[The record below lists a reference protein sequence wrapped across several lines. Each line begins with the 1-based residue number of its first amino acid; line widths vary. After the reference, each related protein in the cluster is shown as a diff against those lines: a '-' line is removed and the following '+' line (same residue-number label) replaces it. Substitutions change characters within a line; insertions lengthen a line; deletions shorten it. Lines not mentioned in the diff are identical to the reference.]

1 MAEKTSDEL
10 TRRHRAAATLVAAL
24 ITLTLA
30 LVALAYVLTYA
41 GVRVRLPAS
50 LLNPTFYGALW
61 IIIAGLGLGAIALRR
76 MRFGALRLQT
86 IAEAKGESA
95 LLATLQ
101 KTTALVALFGLAITL
116 IGYLLFTRSA
126 DPWDMLKA
134 GIIAIAILL
143 YTYPRR
149 AAWRKV
155 LQATQTTEGL
165 TTDGEPAKGTPA

>member
-1 MAEKTSDEL
+1 MAENISDEL
-10 TRRHRAAATLVAAL
+10 TRRHRAAATLVSAL

-30 LVALAYVLTYA
+30 FVALAYA
-41 GVRVRLPAS
+41 DVRPPLPAS

-61 IIIAGLGLGAIALRR
+61 IVVAGLGLGAIALRR

-86 IAEAKGESA
+86 IAEAKGASA
-95 LLATLQ
+95 LLATLH
-101 KTTALVALFGLAITL
+101 KTTVLVALFGLVIAVV
-116 IGYLLFTRSA
+116 GYLLFTRST

-134 GIIAIAILL
+134 GVIAVAILL

-155 LQATQTTEGL
+155 LQAAESAEGL
-165 TTDGEPAKGTPA
+165 TTDGAPAKGTTS